1 MIVCGGRVR
10 AAQYARR
17 PLPRPTLALRRRLVV
32 AATASLTPAAA
43 MLKRRLG
50 TSPAPRMLTP
60 SEIELLRRSVEE
72 AAEVAGAFFERSEG
86 DSKA

>member
-1 MIVCGGRVR
+1 MNSAVNSQKTTGRNS
-10 AAQYARR
+10 
-17 PLPRPTLALRRRLVV
+17 TDVV
-32 AATASLTPAAA
+32 TTASLTPAAA